1 MNAIK
6 SCLDKN
12 GRLLIPL
19 HLRKSLALKPGQEVL
34 LYQEGEELK
43 IRTYKD
49 ALTRAR
55 DLIKQY
61 NPDNLDLV
69 DVLLQHRR
77 EEASRD

>member
-19 HLRKSLALKPGQEVL
+19 YLRKSLALKPGQEVL

-49 ALTRAR
+49 ALARAR